1 MFKLNTRTTLCL
13 IALPLSLFLN
23 SCLIPE
29 AEPGVEVNTNNP
41 NIRAVKGEG
50 KGEVHCYAAADLNTE
65 VSCAPVPIENG
76 VPMQQRQQQL
86 QPGQTPASPIP
97 KW

>member
-1 MFKLNTRTTLCL
+1 MFKLNARTILCL
-13 IALPLSLFLN
+13 IALPLSLTLN

-41 NIRAVKGEG
+41 SIRAIKGEG
-50 KGEVHCYAAADLNTE
+50 DAIYCYSANDPNTE